1 MIIIAEVSFAQM
13 AKFLFHLL
21 FILIYHC
28 RYLHIEAH
36 NNSFHY
42 YSHCLKSVHIRSLSR
57 SFIFNR
63 NAGKYGPER
72 LRTWTL
78 FTQ

>member
-28 RYLHIEAH
+28 RYLHI
-36 NNSFHY
+36 
-42 YSHCLKSVHIRSLSR
+42 L
-57 SFIFNR
+57 FIF
-63 NAGKYGPER
+63 Y
-72 LRTWTL
+72 L
-78 FTQ
+78 FNSLF